1 MLLFSIL
8 SFAADTSG
16 KISLDGEVL
25 LKTPPS
31 HVSQVSGSTTLGL
44 QIKDKISES
53 WRWKLEP
60 LVRTR
65 GPGQLSEAD
74 VEWNGR
80 ESWLE
85 YKSGDFRVQAGSLV
99 KAWEGTDGLNPMDL
113 ATQKILTDPLR
124 SENLGSWGL
133 WGQWSSSPISFEA
146 MWIPDQTRS
155 VLPGNQSGWWP
166 RNEELPLERDNQQ
179 LLLPE
184 DPEFKINSRR
194 DLNDA
199 YKNNYGA
206 RLRAQFETVDLSLA
220 YFEGATQ
227 TPTLTPNIRGLL
239 IQADPKFIVLLDN
252 PIGIQPIDDRRRSAA
267 LGFNYTA
274 SSFIFRSAA
283 RVDEPTN
290 KDQTVLVETTQAVF
304 GLEKTLEISG
314 KTFIVLGQYAVGKEA
329 DRSGSAMSVASIFSE
344 AYIAAVRG
352 AWSDVTS
359 FQLALIYS
367 ASTSSSVEQ
376 FDVERR
382 LGDHWVIRGGAD
394 AFQGPSD
401 SLIGLWR
408 DQGRVRGGVD
418 FVF

>member
-1 MLLFSIL
+1 MLLFSFFSL
-8 SFAADTSG
+8 AADTSG
-16 KISLDGEVL
+16 KISLDGEGRL
-25 LKTPPS
+25 GRPAA
-31 HVSQVSGSTTLGL
+31 HVSPLSGSTTLGL
-44 QIKDKISES
+44 QIKDKISET

-65 GPGQLSEAD
+65 GPGQLSELD

-85 YKSGDFRVQAGSLV
+85 YKNGDLRLQAGSLV

-113 ATQKILTDPLR
+113 ATQKVLTDPLR
-124 SENLGSWGL
+124 SENLGSLGL
-133 WGQWSSSPISFEA
+133 WGQWSFSPFTFEA

-166 RNEELPLERDNQQ
+166 RDEELPLERDNQQ

-194 DLNDA
+194 DLNGA

-206 RLRAQFETVDLSLA
+206 RLRAQFETIDLSLA

-227 TPTLTPNIRGLL
+227 TPTLTPSIRGLL
-239 IQADPKFIVLLDN
+239 IQADPKFIVRLDN
-252 PIGIQPIDDRRRSAA
+252 PIGIQPVDDRRRSAA
-267 LGFNYTA
+267 VGFNYTA
-274 SSFIFRSAA
+274 ASFIFRSAA
-283 RVDEPTN
+283 RVDQPTN
-290 KDQTVLVETTQAVF
+290 KDQTVLVETTQGVL
-304 GLEKTLEISG
+304 GLEKTFEISG
-314 KTFIVLGQYAVGKEA
+314 KTLIVLGQIAAGKEA
-329 DRSGSAMSVASIFSE
+329 DRSSSAMSVASVFGQ

-359 FQLALIYS
+359 FQVALIYS
-367 ASTSSSVEQ
+367 ASTRSSIEQ

-394 AFQGPSD
+394 AFQGSSD

-408 DQGRVRGGVD
+408 NQSRVRGGVD